1 MDWCDF
7 MVEAERKRKQQRF
20 DEVKSSVRRVES
32 LIEIVVLAAV
42 YYAVW
47 RIKYD
52 SSSMPSFEGNGKYL
66 LTLVYGF
73 LNLIL
78 FHYCDGFKF
87 GHIKLTDVTISQW
100 ISMFILNFVTYF
112 QLCLIANHMIS
123 PFTMMLLT
131 AIDLVVTFGLSYL
144 FTAIY
149 HSFCIPER
157 MIMIYGKDS
166 APMLKRKMETRADK
180 YQIKHMM
187 SCDEYSLETIEEAV
201 LNYDAVVIND
211 VDSKTRN
218 DLLKYCYKNSIR
230 TYSVPKLSDVI
241 YSGSEDIMLFDTP
254 LKLIRGRGLT
264 PAQRFCKRTMDL
276 ALCLIAM
283 IPASLIMLVITI
295 AIKIE
300 DGGAVFYRQRR
311 VTKDGR
317 QFNILKFRSMI
328 ENAEA
333 DGKPH
338 PATDNDDRIT
348 KVGKVIR
355 TLRVDELPQLLN
367 IIKGDM
373 SIVGPRPERVEH
385 CEMYGEQ
392 IPEFEFRNKVK
403 GGLTGYAQVYG
414 KYNTTALDKLRFDLM
429 YIENYSLALDIKI
442 ILMTVRIL
450 FKKESTEG
458 FEKITVNE
466 TERKE
471 TVLIGN
477 EKK

>member
-1 MDWCDF
+1 
-7 MVEAERKRKQQRF
+7 MVESERRRRQQHF
-20 DEVKSSVRRVES
+20 DETKSTIRRIES
-32 LIEIVVLAAV
+32 LFEIIVLAIT
-42 YYAVW
+42 YYIVW

-52 SSSMPSFEGNGKYL
+52 VKAMPNYNGNGKYVL
-66 LTLVYGF
+66 ILVYAF
-73 LNLIL
+73 LNFIL
-78 FHYCDGFKF
+78 FSYSDGFKF
-87 GHIKLTDVTISQW
+87 GHLKLTDVTISQW
-100 ISMFILNFVTYF
+100 ISMFFLNTITYF
-112 QLCLIANHMIS
+112 QISLIANRLLSFVPMI
-123 PFTMMLLT
+123 LLT
-131 AIDLVVTFGLSYL
+131 GLDIVITFILSYI

-149 HSFCIPER
+149 QKHTIPKQ
-157 MIMIYGKDS
+157 MIMIYGKDN
-166 APMLKRKMETRADK
+166 APMLKRKMDSRVDK
-180 YQIKHMM
+180 YQIKCMM
-187 SCDEYSLETIEEAV
+187 SCDEYSYDDIV
-201 LNYDAVVIND
+201 KVIGDYDAVVIND
-211 VDSKTRN
+211 VDAQIRN

-264 PAQRFCKRTMDL
+264 PAQRFSKRAMDL
-276 ALCLIAM
+276 VMCFIAM
-283 IPASLIMLVITI
+283 IPSSFIMLIVAL

-300 DGGAVFYRQRR
+300 DGGAVFYRQKR
-311 VTKDGR
+311 VTRDGKE
-317 QFNILKFRSMI
+317 FDILKFRSMI

-338 PATDNDDRIT
+338 PATENDARIT

-355 TLRVDELPQLLN
+355 ALRIDELPQLLN

-385 CEMYGEQ
+385 CKMYGEQ

-414 KYNTTALDKLRFDLM
+414 KYNTTALDKLRLDLM
-429 YIENYSLALDIKI
+429 YIENYSFALDIKI

-458 FEKITVNE
+458 FEE
-466 TERKE
+466 
-471 TVLIGN
+471 
-477 EKK
+477 

>member
-1 MDWCDF
+1 
-7 MVEAERKRKQQRF
+7 
-20 DEVKSSVRRVES
+20 
-32 LIEIVVLAAV
+32 
-42 YYAVW
+42 
-47 RIKYD
+47 
-52 SSSMPSFEGNGKYL
+52 MPSFEGNGKYL

-264 PAQRFCKRTMDL
+264 PAQRFCKRTMGPGTVSYRYDT
-276 ALCLIAM
+276 CIAYH
-283 IPASLIMLVITI
+283 ACNNNCYQDRGRWRCVLSS
-295 AIKIE
+295 AQSNK
-300 DGGAVFYRQRR
+300 
-311 VTKDGR
+311 GR
-317 QFNILKFRSMI
+317 QAIQHSKIPF
-328 ENAEA
+328 
-333 DGKPH
+333 
-338 PATDNDDRIT
+338 DD
-348 KVGKVIR
+348 
-355 TLRVDELPQLLN
+355 
-367 IIKGDM
+367 
-373 SIVGPRPERVEH
+373 
-385 CEMYGEQ
+385 
-392 IPEFEFRNKVK
+392 
-403 GGLTGYAQVYG
+403 
-414 KYNTTALDKLRFDLM
+414 
-429 YIENYSLALDIKI
+429 
-442 ILMTVRIL
+442 
-450 FKKESTEG
+450 
-458 FEKITVNE
+458 
-466 TERKE
+466 
-471 TVLIGN
+471 
-477 EKK
+477 

>member
-1 MDWCDF
+1 MG
-7 MVEAERKRKQQRF
+7 EAERKRKQQRF

>member
-1 MDWCDF
+1 MG
-7 MVEAERKRKQQRF
+7 EAERKRKQRRF

-32 LIEIVVLAAV
+32 IIEIIVLAVV

-73 LNLIL
+73 LNYIL
-78 FHYCDGFKF
+78 FLYCDGFKF
-87 GHIKLTDVTISQW
+87 GHIKLTDVAISQW
-100 ISMFILNFVTYF
+100 ISMSILNFITYF

-123 PFTMMLLT
+123 PFPMLLLM
-131 AIDLVVTFGLSYL
+131 AFDLVITFGMSYL

-149 HSFCIPER
+149 HTFCIPKR
-157 MIMIYGKDS
+157 MIMIYGKDA
-166 APMLKRKMETRADK
+166 APMLKRKMETRSDK
-180 YQIKHMM
+180 YQIKCMM
-187 SCDEYSLETIEEAV
+187 SCDEYSLEEIEEAV
-201 LNYDAVVIND
+201 MNYDAVVIND
-211 VDSKTRN
+211 VDAQIRN
-218 DLLKYCYKNSIR
+218 DLLKYCYKYSIR

-264 PAQRFCKRTMDL
+264 PAQRFFKRAMDL
-276 ALCLIAM
+276 VLCFIAM
-283 IPASLIMLVITI
+283 IPSSIIMLVIAI

-300 DGGAVFYRQRR
+300 DGGSVFYRQRR
-311 VTKDGR
+311 VTKDGK
-317 QFNILKFRSMI
+317 QFDILKFRSMI

-355 TLRVDELPQLLN
+355 ALRVDELPQLLN

-385 CEMYGEQ
+385 CELYGEQ

-414 KYNTTALDKLRFDLM
+414 KYNTTALDKLRLDLM

-442 ILMTVRIL
+442 ILMTVRVL

-458 FEKITVNE
+458 FEEVAANE
-466 TERKE
+466 VEIKK
-471 TVLIGN
+471 TVLVGN
-477 EKK
+477 KEK

>member
-1 MDWCDF
+1 MG
-7 MVEAERKRKQQRF
+7 EAERKRKQRRF
-20 DEVKSSVRRVES
+20 DEVKSSVRRMES
-32 LIEIVVLAAV
+32 IIEIIVLAVV

-73 LNLIL
+73 LNYIL
-78 FHYCDGFKF
+78 FLYCDGFKF
-87 GHIKLTDVTISQW
+87 GHIKLTDVSISQW
-100 ISMFILNFVTYF
+100 ISMSILNFITYF

-123 PFTMMLLT
+123 PFPMLLLM
-131 AIDLVVTFGLSYL
+131 AFDLVITFGMSYL

-149 HSFCIPER
+149 HTFCIPKR
-157 MIMIYGKDS
+157 MIMIYGKDA
-166 APMLKRKMETRADK
+166 APMLKRKMETRSDK
-180 YQIKHMM
+180 YQIKCMM
-187 SCDEYSLETIEEAV
+187 SCDEYSLEEIEEAV
-201 LNYDAVVIND
+201 MNYDAVVIND
-211 VDSKTRN
+211 VDAQIRN
-218 DLLKYCYKNSIR
+218 DLLKYCYKYSIR

-264 PAQRFCKRTMDL
+264 PAQRFFKRAMDL
-276 ALCLIAM
+276 VLCFIAM
-283 IPASLIMLVITI
+283 IPSSIIMLVIAI

-300 DGGAVFYRQRR
+300 DGGSVFYRQRR
-311 VTKDGR
+311 VTKDGK
-317 QFNILKFRSMI
+317 QFDILKFRSMI

-355 TLRVDELPQLLN
+355 ALRVDELPQLLN

-385 CEMYGEQ
+385 CELYGEQ

-414 KYNTTALDKLRFDLM
+414 KYNTTALDKLRLDLM

-442 ILMTVRIL
+442 ILMTVRVL

-458 FEKITVNE
+458 FEEVAANE
-466 TERKE
+466 VEIKK
-471 TVLIGN
+471 TVLVGN
-477 EKK
+477 KEK

>member
-1 MDWCDF
+1 MG
-7 MVEAERKRKQQRF
+7 EAERKRKQRRF

-32 LIEIVVLAAV
+32 LIEIIVLAV
-42 YYAVW
+42 IYYAVW
-47 RIKYD
+47 RIKYN
-52 SSSMPSFEGNGKYL
+52 SPSMPSFEGNGKYL

-73 LNLIL
+73 LNFIL
-78 FHYCDGFKF
+78 FLYCDGFKF

-100 ISMFILNFVTYF
+100 ISMFILNFITYF

-123 PFTMMLLT
+123 PFPMLLLT
-131 AIDLVVTFGLSYL
+131 AFDLVITFGMSYM

-149 HSFCIPER
+149 HTFCIPKR
-157 MIMIYGKDS
+157 MIMIYGKDA
-166 APMLKRKMETRADK
+166 APMLKRKMETRSDK
-180 YQIKHMM
+180 YQIRCMM
-187 SCDEYSLETIEEAV
+187 SCDEYSLEELEEAV
-201 LNYDAVVIND
+201 MNYDAVVIND
-211 VDSKTRN
+211 VDAQIRN
-218 DLLKYCYKNSIR
+218 DLLKYCYKYSIR

-264 PAQRFCKRTMDL
+264 PAQRFFKRAMDL
-276 ALCLIAM
+276 VLCFIAM
-283 IPASLIMLVITI
+283 IPSSIIMLVIAI

-300 DGGAVFYRQRR
+300 DGGSVFYRQRR
-311 VTKDGR
+311 VTRGGK
-317 QFNILKFRSMI
+317 QFDILKFRSMI

-355 TLRVDELPQLLN
+355 ALRVDELPQLLN

-385 CEMYGEQ
+385 CEMYGAE

-414 KYNTTALDKLRFDLM
+414 KYNTTALDKLRLDLM

-442 ILMTVRIL
+442 ILMTVRVL

-458 FEKITVNE
+458 FEIESDLNTHVKMKENKEKIMVS
-466 TERKE
+466 K
-471 TVLIGN
+471 
-477 EKK
+477 

>member
-1 MDWCDF
+1 MG
-7 MVEAERKRKQQRF
+7 EAERKRKQQRF

-211 VDSKTRN
+211 VD
-218 DLLKYCYKNSIR
+218 
-230 TYSVPKLSDVI
+230 
-241 YSGSEDIMLFDTP
+241 
-254 LKLIRGRGLT
+254 
-264 PAQRFCKRTMDL
+264 
-276 ALCLIAM
+276 
-283 IPASLIMLVITI
+283 AST
-295 AIKIE
+295 
-300 DGGAVFYRQRR
+300 
-311 VTKDGR
+311 
-317 QFNILKFRSMI
+317 
-328 ENAEA
+328 
-333 DGKPH
+333 
-338 PATDNDDRIT
+338 
-348 KVGKVIR
+348 VGICP
-355 TLRVDELPQLLN
+355 DE
-367 IIKGDM
+367 
-373 SIVGPRPERVEH
+373 
-385 CEMYGEQ
+385 
-392 IPEFEFRNKVK
+392 
-403 GGLTGYAQVYG
+403 
-414 KYNTTALDKLRFDLM
+414 
-429 YIENYSLALDIKI
+429 
-442 ILMTVRIL
+442 
-450 FKKESTEG
+450 
-458 FEKITVNE
+458 
-466 TERKE
+466 
-471 TVLIGN
+471 
-477 EKK
+477 

>member
-1 MDWCDF
+1 MG
-7 MVEAERKRKQQRF
+7 ESERRRKQRRF
-20 DEVKSSVRRVES
+20 DEIKSSVRRFES
-32 LIEIVVLAAV
+32 LIEIAVLSV
-42 YYAVW
+42 TYFIVW
-47 RIKYD
+47 KIKYD
-52 SSSMPSFEGNGKYL
+52 IPAMHSFSGNGKYL
-66 LTLVYGF
+66 LVLVYAF
-73 LNLIL
+73 LNSIL
-78 FHYCDGFKF
+78 FLYCDGFKF

-112 QLCLIANHMIS
+112 QLCLIANKMIT
-123 PFTMMLLT
+123 PLPMLLLM

-144 FTAIY
+144 FTVIY
-149 HSFCIPER
+149 HTFCIPKR
-157 MIMIYGKDS
+157 MIMIYGKDN
-166 APMLKRKMETRADK
+166 APMLKRKMDTRSDK
-180 YQIKHMM
+180 YQIKRMM
-187 SCDEYSLETIEEAV
+187 SCDEHSFEQITAEIMH
-201 LNYDAVVIND
+201 YDAVVIND
-211 VDSKTRN
+211 VDAEIRN

-241 YSGSEDIMLFDTP
+241 YSGSEDITLFDTP

-264 PAQRFCKRTMDL
+264 PMQRFVKRAMDL
-276 ALCLIAM
+276 VLCFIAM
-283 IPASLIMLVITI
+283 IPSSVIMLVIAI

-300 DGGAVFYRQRR
+300 DGGSVFYRQRR
-311 VTKDGR
+311 VTRGGK
-317 QFNILKFRSMI
+317 QFDILKFRSMI

-355 TLRVDELPQLLN
+355 ALRVDELPQLLN

-385 CEMYGEQ
+385 CEMYGAE

-414 KYNTTALDKLRFDLM
+414 KYNTTALDKLRLDLM

-458 FEKITVNE
+458 FEVHKSGTTISTPMEIEPKKELVGS
-466 TERKE
+466 RK
-471 TVLIGN
+471 G
-477 EKK
+477 

>member
-1 MDWCDF
+1 
-7 MVEAERKRKQQRF
+7 
-20 DEVKSSVRRVES
+20 
-32 LIEIVVLAAV
+32 
-42 YYAVW
+42 
-47 RIKYD
+47 
-52 SSSMPSFEGNGKYL
+52 MPPYFGNGKFL
-66 LTLVYGF
+66 LTFIYAF
-73 LNLIL
+73 LNYIL
-78 FHYCDGFKF
+78 FFYCDGFKF

-112 QLCLIANHMIS
+112 QLCLMANRMIT
-123 PFTMMLLT
+123 PLPILLLMG
-131 AIDLVVTFGLSYL
+131 IDLVVTFWLSYM

-149 HSFCIPER
+149 HSFCIPKR
-157 MIMIYGKDS
+157 MIMIYGNDD
-166 APMLKRKMETRADK
+166 APSLKQKMETRSDK
-180 YQIKHMM
+180 YQIKRMM
-187 SCDEYSLETIEEAV
+187 SCEDYSLEDIETAI

-211 VDSKTRN
+211 VDAQIRN
-218 DLLKYCYKNSIR
+218 DLLKFCYRNSIR

-241 YSGSEDIMLFDTP
+241 YSGSDDIMLFDTP

-276 ALCLIAM
+276 VLCLIAM
-283 IPASLIMLVITI
+283 IPASLIMLVIAI
-295 AIKIE
+295 AIKRE

-311 VTKDGR
+311 ITKDGKP
-317 QFNILKFRSMI
+317 FDILKFRSMI

-355 TLRVDELPQLLN
+355 ALRLDELPQLLN

-385 CEMYGEQ
+385 CVMYGEQ

-414 KYNTTALDKLRFDLM
+414 KYNTTALDKLKLDLM

-442 ILMTVRIL
+442 ILMTIRIL

-458 FEKITVNE
+458 FEAKTPKTQNSIPIE
-466 TERKE
+466 IDRDKE
-471 TVLIGN
+471 LVGSG
-477 EKK
+477 KGFKA

>member
-1 MDWCDF
+1 MG
-7 MVEAERKRKQQRF
+7 ETERRRKQRKF
-20 DEVKSSVRRVES
+20 DEVKSSIRRVES
-32 LIEIVVLAAV
+32 LIEIIILSLT
-42 YYAVW
+42 YYVVW
-47 RIKYD
+47 RIKYGG
-52 SSSMPSFEGNGKYL
+52 SAMPSFLENGKYML
-66 LTLVYGF
+66 MLVYGF
-73 LNLIL
+73 LNFIL
-78 FHYCDGFKF
+78 FFYCDGFKF

-100 ISMFILNFVTYF
+100 ISVFILNFITYF

-123 PFTMMLLT
+123 PLPMLLLT
-131 AIDLVVTFGLSYL
+131 AIDLPVTFGLSYL

-149 HSFCIPER
+149 HSFCIPKR
-157 MIMIYGKDS
+157 MIMVYSKDA
-166 APMLKRKMETRADK
+166 APMLKQKMETRSDK
-180 YQIKHMM
+180 YQIKRMM
-187 SCDEYSLETIEEAV
+187 SCDDYSLEAIEEAV

-211 VDSKTRN
+211 ADAEIRN
-218 DLLKYCYKNSIR
+218 DLLKYCYQNSIR

-264 PAQRFCKRTMDL
+264 PAQRFFKRAMDL
-276 ALCLIAM
+276 VLCLIAM
-283 IPASLIMLVITI
+283 IPSSVIMLITAT

-300 DGGAVFYRQRR
+300 DGGAIFYRQKRI
-311 VTKDGR
+311 TKGGR
-317 QFNILKFRSMI
+317 EFDILKFRSMI

-338 PATDNDDRIT
+338 PATDSDDRIT

-355 TLRVDELPQLLN
+355 ALRVDELPQLLN

-385 CEMYGEQ
+385 CELYGEQ

-414 KYNTTALDKLRFDLM
+414 KYNTTALDKLRLDLM

-442 ILMTVRIL
+442 ILMTIRIL

-458 FEKITVNE
+458 FEEIKVNE

-477 EKK
+477 RKK